1 MRSSLYPMKTI
12 AVEVGEIVAKALP
25 QFARSLLEMT
35 TKQRTMGKFHH
46 KATAE
51 DVQLPSHMPHSE
63 EQYK

>member
-12 AVEVGEIVAKALP
+12 AVEVGEIVAEALP
-25 QFARSLLEMT
+25 QLARSLLEMN
-35 TKQRTMGKFHH
+35 TKQHTMGKFHR